1 MTAEEFVRGAGADD
15 LIDKAL
21 QDVANDIR
29 DKTNAADVKQGKWRY
44 ITLPKKDKQTN
55 DPVNHPSHY
64 CTGDIECIDA
74 IASALG
80 HDGLIAFC
88 RGNAIKYLW
97 RAGRKGDM
105 GEDLRK
111 AAWYCERAAKEAS
124 R

>member
-1 MTAEEFVRGAGADD
+1 MTAEEFMKGTGSDD

-21 QDVANDIR
+21 QDAANDIR
-29 DKTNAADVKQGKWRY
+29 DKTNAADVKQGKWSY
-44 ITLPKKDKQTN
+44 TIKENNKQTD

-105 GEDLRK
+105 EEDLRK